1 MSYIEIFFKELGLL
15 FGKIADLP
23 GQAASGDVVAWL
35 LIVLLG
41 FVAFYTFVVVKGIK
55 AKEKQKEGM
64 PGPLHIGI
72 GFITNFLDTL
82 GIGSYAQTTAMFKA
96 GKLVKDEWIPGTLN
110 IGHTPPTIVQA
121 FIFIGAVAVDPT
133 TLVLMIASAVVGAV
147 WGARYVARWP
157 RRKIQVGMGIA
168 LVIGSLLFVGKALG
182 MIKSA
187 GDQIGVTG
195 AMLAIAVIGNLFLGA
210 LMTIGVGLYA
220 PCLLMIAAL
229 GMSERSAF
237 PIMMGSCAFLMT
249 GATKP
254 FVDAGSFSF
263 KAGLG
268 LAIGGVPAA
277 LIAGL
282 VVKTI
287 PLTALLWLVAAVVL
301 YTGIMMLRSAA
312 TEAKAAPAN

>member
-1 MSYIEIFFKELGLL
+1 MNAINTFFTELGAL
-15 FGKIADLP
+15 FAKIAALP
-23 GQAASGDVVAWL
+23 GQAMSGDAVAWL
-35 LIVLLG
+35 LIALLG
-41 FVAFYTFVVVKGIK
+41 FVAFFLVVVIRGSKNKIG
-55 AKEKQKEGM
+55 EGF
-64 PGPLHIGI
+64 PGPVHIAI
-72 GFITNFLDTL
+72 GFVTNFLDTL

-121 FIFIGAVAVDPT
+121 FIFIGAVVVDPT
-133 TLVLMIASAVVGAV
+133 TLVLMIGAAVVGAV

-157 RRKIQVGMGIA
+157 RRTIQLGMGIA
-168 LVIGSLLFVGKALG
+168 LVIGSFLFAGKALG
-182 MIKSA
+182 MIKSN
-187 GDQIGVTG
+187 GDQIGVAG
-195 AMLAIAVIGNLFLGA
+195 AMLAVAVIGNLFLGA

-220 PCLLMIAAL
+220 PCLLLIAAL

-249 GATKP
+249 GAAKP

-263 KAGLG
+263 KAALG

-282 VVKTI
+282 VVKSI
-287 PLTALLWLVAAVVL
+287 PITALLWLVAAVVL
-301 YTGIMMLRSAA
+301 FTGIMMLRSASE
-312 TEAKAAPAN
+312 EAKTPAKP

>member
-1 MSYIEIFFKELGLL
+1 MNAINTFFTELGLL
-15 FGKIADLP
+15 FAKIAALP
-23 GQAASGDVVAWL
+23 SQAMTGDPVAWL

-41 FVAFYTFVVVKGIK
+41 FVAFFLVVVIRGSKSK
-55 AKEKQKEGM
+55 AGEGF
-64 PGPLHIGI
+64 PGPAHIAI
-72 GFITNFLDTL
+72 GFVTNFLDTL

-121 FIFIGAVAVDPT
+121 FIFIGAVVVDPT
-133 TLVLMIASAVVGAV
+133 TLVLMIGAAVIGAV

-157 RRKIQVGMGIA
+157 RRTIQLGMGIA
-168 LVIGSLLFVGKALG
+168 LVIGSFLFAGKALG
-182 MIKSA
+182 MIKSN
-187 GDQIGVTG
+187 GDQIGVAG
-195 AMLAIAVIGNLFLGA
+195 GMLAVAVIGNLLLGA

-220 PCLLMIAAL
+220 PCLLLIAAL

-249 GATKP
+249 GAAKP

-263 KAGLG
+263 KAALG

-282 VVKTI
+282 VVKSI
-287 PLTALLWLVAAVVL
+287 PITALLWLVAAVVL
-301 YTGIMMLRSAA
+301 FTGIMMLRSAA
-312 TEAKAAPAN
+312 EEAKTPAMP